1 MAVPYRILMSNIGYA
16 KGISGSLWQ
25 HVRHSGRHVY
35 SSQKTQMRS
44 LGQLKKIIDREK
56 PDLCCLI
63 EVDSGSFHSSRYNQL
78 QALINEEYHF
88 YDIADKYGENNPLGK
103 LPLHRGKSNAFISRD
118 VLAFD
123 RLYFT
128 NGSKRLIYQ
137 IALPN
142 NQILI
147 FAHFSLNRK
156 VRARQFQE
164 LRKLIAETTRE
175 TILMGDF
182 NILAGPSEL
191 APLLKDTKLKLL
203 NRPEENTFRFSRY
216 HWMLDLCLC
225 SSLIGEKA
233 ELKVIPQPF
242 SDHAALLLTLPQ

>member
-1 MAVPYRILMSNIGYA
+1 MAATYRILMSNIGYA
-16 KGISGSLWQ
+16 KGIGGSLWQ

-44 LGQLKKIIDREK
+44 LNELKKIIEKEK

-78 QALINEEYHF
+78 HALVDETYHF

-118 VLAFD
+118 ILAFD

-128 NGSKRLIYQ
+128 HGSKRLIYH
-137 IALPN
+137 ITLPDGR
-142 NQILI
+142 ILI

-156 VRARQFQE
+156 VRTRQFHE
-164 LRKLIAETTRE
+164 LRKLIIETERE
-175 TILMGDF
+175 IIIMGDF
-182 NILAGPSEL
+182 NIMAGASEL
-191 APLLKDTKLKLL
+191 APLLKDSRLKLL
-203 NRPEENTFRFSRY
+203 NKPDETTFRFYRY
-216 HWMLDLCLC
+216 QWMLDVCLC
-225 SSLIGEKA
+225 SSSLQEKA
-233 ELKVIPQPF
+233 ELKIIPQSF
-242 SDHAALLLTLPQ
+242 SDHAALLLTLHQ